1 MVDNDEMG
9 LMTQVICNPSPRRAA
24 ALKRESNNPFAGFA
38 CAESANDGQAL
49 TVHSPINEQNELGE
63 RFHIRR
69 SESVNAHP
77 EKLNGVFRLV
87 AALALLCAAGSLL
100 ASPATAQTPQATP
113 PGTTAQQDATRP
125 PGGEQNQSAA
135 PEMRTTPQNPTLPPA
150 TDSLPPPQ
158 APPGTTVVPQ
168 VNPLPSNPLPSNQS
182 QQNRLQQPTQTPDAN
197 RLVNELQQN
206 PLMQLHTARPTPPLP
221 DTTRVGVVSD
231 NVMTFTLNE
240 AIRRAL
246 QNNPDIEVAR
256 GDVRIAEGT
265 LISLEGV
272 YDPVLSFNPQ
282 LTSAVTPT
290 TSSIGGASSNGTVT
304 QNSLQFNSAVTKQ
317 FSTGG
322 GNYQVFFNNL
332 RQSTNSTVSR
342 LNPFYSSSFGLTFT
356 QPLLRNRAIDTYRHA
371 IRVQRKK
378 LDQSDADFR
387 LRTTT
392 IIDQV
397 QHAYWELQ
405 FALHAQQVA
414 VDSLNLAREQFRVTE
429 QGVAAGTSAP
439 LNRAEVDTQIATQET
454 NLQNATRNVTLAE
467 DTFKQLILRNPSAPE
482 WSATIMPTDQ
492 PTFDLT
498 PVNLGDALTD
508 ARANRP
514 ELRRLRLQEDIN
526 QLDIQYARNQTLPR
540 VDVVST
546 VSSTG
551 LAGTPATTTS
561 ELTTNG
567 LTTVNGQVPLIT
579 GDPNSSA
586 NAFLLQQINQI
597 RASSGL
603 QPVTVPLT
611 TPTSTQV
618 SPNLVGG
625 YGKTVS
631 DLFTFGTHNIVAGLT
646 IEIPLRNR
654 TAKGNLAVA
663 QAQRDQ
669 LVASINSEQQ
679 AVELDVRNTVQTLE
693 TARRTVLT
701 ARDARA
707 SAELQLAG
715 ELQLFQVGQSTT
727 FLVFQR
733 ENTLATARNTE
744 LRAEADFNNALA
756 DLQRAT
762 GTSLHANDVIIEEPN
777 VP

>member
-1 MVDNDEMG
+1 MDNDDTG
-9 LMTQVICNPSPRRAA
+9 ATTQVLCNP
-24 ALKRESNNPFAGFA
+24 F
-38 CAESANDGQAL
+38 
-49 TVHSPINEQNELGE
+49 NEQNNLCE
-63 RFHIRR
+63 RFTMQHGESARARSRKIIRI
-69 SESVNAHP
+69 VC
-77 EKLNGVFRLV
+77 LI
-87 AALALLCAAGSLL
+87 AALVLCAASNVFV
-100 ASPATAQTPQATP
+100 TTVRAQTPQAIP
-113 PGTTAQQDATRP
+113 PALPAQQDATRP
-125 PGGEQNQSAA
+125 PGGEQNQAA
-135 PEMRTTPQNPTLPPA
+135 PPEPRATTQNPTLPPA
-150 TDSLPPPQ
+150 TDSLPPPE
-158 APPGTTVVPQ
+158 APPGEAVVPQ
-168 VNPLPSNPLPSNQS
+168 SNQS
-182 QQNRLQQPTQTPDAN
+182 QSNQLQQPTQTPDAN
-197 RLVNELQQN
+197 KLVNELQQN
-206 PLMQLHTARPTPPLP
+206 PLMKLHSARPTPPLP
-221 DTTRVGVVSD
+221 DMTRVGVASD
-231 NVMTFTLNE
+231 NVLTLSLNE

-246 QNNPDIEVAR
+246 ENNPDIEVAR

-265 LISLEGV
+265 LLSLEGV
-272 YDPVLSFNPQ
+272 YDPVFTFNPQ
-282 LTSAVTPT
+282 ITSSVTPT
-290 TSSIGGASSNGTVT
+290 QSSIGGASSNGTVT
-304 QNSLQFNSAVTKQ
+304 QNSQQFNSSVTKQ
-317 FSTGG
+317 FSKGG
-322 GNYQVFFNNL
+322 GNYQIFFNNL
-332 RQSTNSTVSR
+332 RQSTSSTVSR
-342 LNPFYSSSFGLTFT
+342 LNPFYSASFGLTFT

-387 LRTTT
+387 LRTTQ

-429 QGVAAGTSAP
+429 QSVAAGTAAP

-454 NLQNATRNVTLAE
+454 NLQNATKNVTLAE
-467 DTFKQLILRNPSAPE
+467 DTFKQLVLRNPSAPE
-482 WSATIMPTDQ
+482 WNASIMPTDQ

-526 QLDIQYARNQTLPR
+526 KIDVQYARNQLLPR

-551 LAGTPATTTS
+551 LAGTPATTTQ
-561 ELTTNG
+561 ELTANG
-567 LTTVNGQVPLIT
+567 LTTTNGQVPLIT
-579 GDPNSSA
+579 GDPNTNA
-586 NAFLLQQINQI
+586 NAFLLSQINQI
-597 RASSGL
+597 RAAAGL
-603 QPVTVPLT
+603 QPVQVPLT
-611 TPTSTQV
+611 TPTTAQV

-625 YGKTVS
+625 YGKTFG

-654 TAKGNLAVA
+654 TARGNLAVA

-701 ARDARA
+701 ARQARA

-744 LRAEADFNNALA
+744 LRAEADYNNALA

-762 GTSLHANDVIIEEPN
+762 GTSLHANNVIIQEPN